1 MANKTLTTQIILRN
15 GTTDEWKASTKI
27 LKLGEVGIDTTKNE
41 IRIGD
46 GEHTWKDLKIAGAD
60 QAAIQALIDQAEDKV
75 TVVQAGDG
83 TIDEALATIAAPS
96 QGDMA
101 IIEQKFGDV
110 LKADGTRTSRT
121 AYSYDGEK
129 WCAMDG
135 NYNAENVYFDS
146 DLIYTAPI
154 GVKTVPASGSGTISA
169 AGKNVKE
176 VLASIL
182 AKEKNP
188 DKTNPAV
195 SFNTQDGFGTYEIGT
210 KKNLS
215 YTASLSAGSYTYGPA
230 TGIAAQS
237 WSVSCTGIADAKTSA
252 TGTFENVVAE
262 ATAKTITATA
272 TYNEGAVP
280 NTNLGNKY
288 PAGKIAA
295 GSASKT
301 SKEFV
306 GVRYMFWG
314 PMTTD
319 EALNSAG
326 IRGLAH
332 NKAAGTGD
340 LAQFSAGAGAKKVIV
355 AVPSGR
361 KITKVIM
368 PSALNADVTA
378 LFVKQSTTVP
388 VEGANG
394 YTAAAYDVY
403 IYQPASIDAGE
414 TYIVT
419 IG

>member
-1 MANKTLTTQIILRN
+1 MAEKTLTTQIILRN
-15 GTTDEWKASTKI
+15 GTTTEWEASTKV
-27 LKLGEVGIDTTKNE
+27 LKLGEIGIDTTKNE

-46 GEHTWKDLKIAGAD
+46 GTHTWKDLKIAGAD
-60 QAAIQALIDQAEDKV
+60 QKAIQALIDKAEDKV
-75 TVVQAGDG
+75 YVRLVENNETD
-83 TIDEALATIAAPS
+83 TEMLATIANPA

-101 IIEQKFGDV
+101 IVERAV
-110 LKADGTRTSRT
+110 ATNANSHT
-121 AYSYDGEK
+121 AYVYDGEN

-135 NYNAENVYFDS
+135 NYSAENVYFS
-146 DLIYTAPI
+146 DDLTYTAAI
-154 GVKTVPASGSGTISA
+154 GVLPKPSGSAKLA
-169 AGKNVKE
+169 AKGKNIKE
-176 VLASIL
+176 VLASVL
-182 AKEKNP
+182 AKEENP
-188 DKTNPAV
+188 GKTNPAV
-195 SFNTQDGFGTYEIGT
+195 SFNTQEGFGTYEIGT
-210 KKNLS
+210 EKNLS

-237 WSVSCTGIADAKTSA
+237 WSVSCTGIDGVKTSA
-252 TGTFENVVAE
+252 TGVFENVVAE
-262 ATAKTITATA
+262 ATPKTITATA

-288 PAGKIAA
+288 PDGKIAA

-319 EALNSAG
+319 EALNSAA

-340 LAQFSAGAGAKKVIV
+340 LAKFGAGAGAKKVIV

-403 IYQPASIDAGE
+403 VYQPASIDAGE

>member
-15 GTTDEWKASTKI
+15 GTTTEWEASTKI

-60 QAAIQALIDQAEDKV
+60 QKAIQALIDKAEDKV
-75 TVVQAGDG
+75 SVLLVEGNETD
-83 TIDEALATIAAPS
+83 TEKLATIANPA

-101 IIEQKFGDV
+101 IVERAVTTDSKV
-110 LKADGTRTSRT
+110 NSHT
-121 AYSYDGEK
+121 AYAYDGEK

-146 DLIYTAPI
+146 DLTYTAPI
-154 GVKTVPASGSGTISA
+154 GVMTVPSSGAGTISA

-195 SFNTQDGFGTYEIGT
+195 SFNSQGGFGTYEIGT
-210 KKNLS
+210 KQNLS
-215 YTASLSAGSYTYGPA
+215 YTASLSTGSYTYGPK

-237 WSVSCTGIADAKTSA
+237 WSVSCTGVADAKTSA

-262 ATAKTITATA
+262 ETPKTITATA

-280 NTNLGNKY
+280 KTNLGNDY

-301 SKEFV
+301 SDKFV

-314 PMTTD
+314 PVTTNI
-319 EALNSAG
+319 ELNSTN
-326 IRGLAH
+326 IRALAH
-332 NKAAGTGD
+332 KKAVSTGV
-340 LAQFSAGAGAKKVIV
+340 LETFGAGAGAKKVIV
-355 AVPSGR
+355 AVPADR
-361 KITKVIM
+361 KITKVLM

-378 LFVKQSTTVP
+378 LFVKQSTTVS

-394 YTAAAYDVY
+394 YAGAAYNVY
-403 IYQPASIDAGE
+403 VYQPASIDAGE
-414 TYIVT
+414 TYSVT

>member
-1 MANKTLTTQIILRN
+1 MATKTLSTQIILRN
-15 GTTDEWKASTKI
+15 GTTTEWEASTKI
-27 LKLGEVGIDTTKNE
+27 LKKGEVGIDTTKNE

-83 TIDEALATIAAPS
+83 TIDEALATIATPS

-110 LKADGTRTSRT
+110 AKADGTRTSRT

-135 NYNAENVYFDS
+135 NYNAENVYFDD
-146 DLIYTAPI
+146 DLTYTAAI
-154 GVKTVPASGSGTISA
+154 GVLAKPSGSAKLA
-169 AGKNVKE
+169 AKGKNIKQ
-176 VLASIL
+176 VLASVL
-182 AKEKNP
+182 AKKENP
-188 DKTNPAV
+188 SKTDPAV
-195 SFNTQDGFGTYEIGT
+195 SFNSLGGLGTYEIGT

-230 TGIAAQS
+230 TGITAQS
-237 WSVSCTGIADAKTSA
+237 WSVNCTGIADAKTSA

-262 ATAKTITATA
+262 ETPKTITATA

-280 NTNLGNKY
+280 KNNLGDNY
-288 PAGKIAA
+288 PDGKITA

-301 SKEFV
+301 SDKFV

-314 PMTTD
+314 PVTTD
-319 EALNSAG
+319 IELNSAN
-326 IRGLAH
+326 IRALAH
-332 NKAAGTGD
+332 KKAVGTGTLD
-340 LAQFSAGAGAKKVIV
+340 TFSAVAGAKKVIV
-355 AVPSGR
+355 AVPADR
-361 KITKVIM
+361 KISNVLM

-378 LFVKQSTTVP
+378 LFVKQSATVS

-394 YTAAAYDVY
+394 YAGAAYNVY
-403 IYQPASIDAGE
+403 VYQPASIDAGE
-414 TYIVT
+414 TYSVK